1 MTARVLVRTAVLL
14 ALPVAGCAA
23 APADVA
29 VQSSGGVAVA
39 GSLPAAGSAPAAGP
53 SLTLPLDAYALTTE
67 EGREL
72 GSAAEARVR
81 ECASAL
87 GLDDAAVE
95 PLPFGSAADGPDR
108 HDRRYAVA
116 DPEIAAEH
124 GYHPPPTTDVRR
136 AFYEAHTDAELEVLV
151 GVTADGAATTR
162 DDVPE
167 GGCLGAAAQAASVA
181 SESSLRAGQ
190 DLVSA
195 VQADAW
201 HAALADPRVLDAF
214 AAWSACM
221 AGAGYHYAAP
231 MDANDDPRWWTS
243 ESAGPDEL
251 ATAAADV
258 ACKSSTGLIPVWS
271 AVEAEHQAALI
282 AGHQSA
288 LDDYRALLDAQVSAA
303 STAR

>member
-29 VQSSGGVAVA
+29 VQSSGGGGTAVA
-39 GSLPAAGSAPAAGP
+39 GAMAGSSSAAG
-53 SLTLPLDAYALTTE
+53 LTLPLDAYAITAA
-67 EGREL
+67 EGRVL

-81 ECASAL
+81 ECATAL
-87 GLDDAAVE
+87 GLDAAAIE
-95 PLPFGSAADGPDR
+95 PLPVAADVADVAAR

-116 DPEIAAEH
+116 DPEVAAEH
-124 GYHPPPTTDVRR
+124 GYHPPPSTDVRR
-136 AFYEAHTDAELEVLV
+136 EFYEAHTDAELEVLV

-167 GGCLGAAAQAASVA
+167 GGCLGAASRPDSVA

-221 AGAGYHYAAP
+221 ADAGYDYAAP

-243 ESAGPDEL
+243 DAAGPDEL
-251 ATAAADV
+251 ATAVADV
-258 ACKSSTGLIPVWS
+258 ACKSSTGLIHVWS
-271 AVEAEHQAALI
+271 AVEAGYQSQFIAASQAE
-282 AGHQSA
+282 
-288 LDDYRALLDAQVSAA
+288 LDAYRALLDQQVSAA